1 MPAVLDKA
9 PAAEK
14 HASQKVDE
22 QIAQATS
29 RIRFHDAAFGSLVL
43 LAMTLVYATGMI
55 LLDKYAVLPDWAR
68 QLGLVSFFGAAAATG
83 WYTIGR
89 SFTRRVNPL
98 YAAVQVEKTIDDA
111 KNSVV
116 GYVEAQEN
124 GQVHPAVK
132 AAMGARAAKTVTH
145 ADLNEAVEH
154 RSLLYAGGVAAVFL
168 LALVALFFVFRP
180 AQFKSLAARTFAP
193 FTSNEIASRTQLELV
208 EPAGGDVTIT
218 TGQSITVKVNVIGQ
232 VPASGKPDSLR
243 VRIRHTPTATEFEE
257 VPLEKGEHSR
267 EWLVRVPD
275 HLVRNGFWYKVAGGD
290 TETAEHRV
298 TVRTLP
304 LFTDFTVSYEF
315 PAYTR
320 LKPETSTDAHLRA
333 IRGTKVAIVGKTNRT
348 VKDGRL
354 AFDPVAREPLLG
366 KLVADKPDSIQFAFV
381 PSASGHYRMTFTS
394 SEGERSPEP
403 PPFKIT
409 VDEDLA
415 PHVDILKPEEQEIQ
429 LPANGQL
436 AVDGIATDDWGLEGM
451 TLKLKLVEPAA
462 RELASFKFQGGK
474 SFRRTEA
481 DGSVSWPTTLDYKG
495 SVDFTKLTD
504 AGGQPVKLEEGMVI
518 EYWLEATDNRTK
530 PGATGPEAD
539 PNIGKSDVKKVR
551 LTPPVV
557 NMEDRKQLDAKKEQR
572 KNEEQ
577 ANNAA
582 QQKRLDT
589 EKRDPQQPNNPMPPM
604 PMNEPMPPMNMDPAT
619 PPMKNAD
626 PAMPKEPMK
635 NMGDPAMPM
644 MPPMNNMGNP
654 GGMPETA
661 PMPASPDDRNTQKQ
675 ADEIQKKIEEQKG
688 AGGAKAGPSPME
700 DQKNP
705 AEPKPMP
712 MSGDM
717 PPPDSN
723 PKEPPKDSMNRMG
736 GGAADSK
743 PMGEP
748 KKNEEPGSA
757 KPEPSP
763 MNMNMG
769 GGSQSAE
776 NKTPPKNMD
785 PMMGGA
791 GSEKPESKDG
801 NPMATG
807 GAKPEPKKNDDAGQS
822 KPMPGS
828 DPGMEKPEP
837 KSGDPMEPPMGGD
850 AKPQSSPQPSGAK
863 PGPKDMTD
871 PMSGGASDAKPMPK
885 DMNQGGGETKP
896 DMSKPNAGGMQL
908 EKGVDKPSP
917 EQKPASGGGQKPTPE
932 QQKEFEQNL
941 KDLASGDPAKQQAA
955 RDKLDKQ
962 VGEKNRKDIEQGMKD
977 FEKNVKDLNSKDD
990 KTRADAQKN
999 LDTQVGEKNRKEIE
1013 DIQKGLNSDD
1023 PKEKAAAQEKLKDL
1037 QQKAGAGKADMQPKE
1052 KEGKQPDPKDVE
1064 QAMKDLQSPDPA
1076 KRDAA
1081 KKKLDE
1087 QFGKGAGEK
1096 AEQLQNDLKS
1106 DEMAKRDAAK
1116 RELDEMAKK
1125 AGELAK
1131 NNPPKK
1137 EPGTGGGKKADP
1149 KEVEKA
1155 LDDVAGDDP
1164 MKKAEGKKKLDDMLG
1179 QGAGDKAEKAAEKMK
1194 SDDLAKQA
1202 EARKERDDLL
1212 NQAEKMA
1219 KGDNPIPKGKQPS
1232 KEELDRLAKNLQNLE
1247 SKDEAK
1253 RKQAEQEL
1261 DKQIGEQAR
1270 KDLQYAM
1277 KDPKRA
1283 EELKK
1288 KLEELR
1294 HGGGDPSVPV
1304 NDAMKEDARN
1314 RAKSAQLQLEQFEKN
1329 KDNKDLL
1336 KELNMTPEEYQAFV
1350 DRFRKQAESL
1360 KKEVDELEK
1369 ADPKKPVPITEN
1381 VSGGGKIESKGGT
1394 SGAGTAAGPT
1404 IAAPGYADALRE
1416 FNKGASKAPPKR

>member
-1 MPAVLDKA
+1 MPAVLDKT
-9 PAAEK
+9 PVAEK
-14 HASQKVDE
+14 HASQVDE
-22 QIAQATS
+22 QIAQAAS
-29 RIRFHDAAFGSLVL
+29 RIRFHDVAFGVLVL
-43 LAMTLVYATGMI
+43 IGLALVYATGMI
-55 LLDKYAVLPDWAR
+55 VLDKYAVLPDWVR
-68 QLGLVSFFGAAAATG
+68 QLGLVAFFAASAAAG
-83 WYTIGR
+83 WFTIGR
-89 SFTRRVNPL
+89 AFTRRVNPL

-132 AAMGARAAKTVTH
+132 AAMGARAAKSVTH
-145 ADLNEAVEH
+145 ADLNEAVDH
-154 RSLLYAGGVAAVFL
+154 RSLLYAGAVAVVFL

-180 AQFKSLAARTFAP
+180 AQFKSLATRTFAP
-193 FTSNEIASRTQLELV
+193 FSSNDIASRTQLELV

-218 TGQSITVKVNVIGQ
+218 TGQSVTVKVNVAGQ
-232 VPASGKPDSLR
+232 VPSSGKPDSLR
-243 VRIRHTPTATEFEE
+243 VMIRHTPTATDFEE

-267 EWLVRVPD
+267 EWLIRIPD
-275 HLVRNGFWYKVAGGD
+275 HLVRNGFWYSVAGGD
-290 TETAEHRV
+290 AQTPEHRV

-304 LFTDFTVSYEF
+304 LFTDFTVTYDF

-320 LKPETSTDAHLRA
+320 LKPETTTDAHLRA
-333 IRGTKVAIVGKTNRT
+333 IRGTKVTIIGKTNRT
-348 VKDGRL
+348 VKDGRI
-354 AFDPVAREPLLG
+354 AFDPVTCEPIPG
-366 KLVADKPDSIQFAFV
+366 KLVAEKPDSVQFAFV

-409 VDEDLA
+409 LDEDLA
-415 PHVDILKPEEQEIQ
+415 PRVDVMKPEEPEIV

-436 AVDGIATDDWGLEGM
+436 AVDGMATDDWGLEGM
-451 TLKLKLVEPAA
+451 TLKLKLAEPAM
-462 RELASFKFQGGK
+462 RELASFKFQDGK
-474 SFRRTEA
+474 SFRRTEP
-481 DGSVSWPTTLDYKG
+481 DGSVSWPTTLEYKG
-495 SVDFTKLTD
+495 SVEFAKLTD
-504 AGGQPVKLEEGMVI
+504 AGGQPVKLEEGMVL

-530 PGATGPEAD
+530 PGASGPEAD
-539 PNIGKSDVKKVR
+539 PNTGKSDVKRVR
-551 LTPPVV
+551 LAPPVV
-557 NMEDRKQLDAKKEQR
+557 NMDDKKQQDAKREQR

-604 PMNEPMPPMNMDPAT
+604 AEPMPPMPMNMGDP
-619 PPMKNAD
+619 
-626 PAMPKEPMK
+626 MPKEPMK
-635 NMGDPAMPM
+635 NPGGGNEPMPKEPNKNMGGGNAPM
-644 MPPMNNMGNP
+644 MPPMNN
-654 GGMPETA
+654 GMPETA
-661 PMPASPDDRNTQKQ
+661 PPPASQDDRNTQKQ
-675 ADEIQKKIEEQKG
+675 ADEIQKKIDEQKG
-688 AGGAKAGPSPME
+688 AGGAKQGPAPME
-700 DQKNP
+700 DQKPP
-705 AEPKPMP
+705 AEQKPMP
-712 MSGDM
+712 MPGEM

-723 PKEPPKDSMNRMG
+723 PKEGPKEPMNMG
-736 GGAADSK
+736 SGGAAESK

-748 KKNEEPGSA
+748 KKNEEPGMN

-763 MNMNMG
+763 MDMNMG
-769 GGSQSAE
+769 GGSSE

-785 PMMGGA
+785 PMAGSA
-791 GSEKPESKDG
+791 GSEKPQPKEGD
-801 NPMATG
+801 PMPAG
-807 GAKPEPKKNDDAGQS
+807 GTKPEPKNGGAGQN

-828 DPGMEKPEP
+828 DAGAEKPEP
-837 KSGDPMEPPMGGD
+837 KSGDPMEKPMGGG
-850 AKPQSSPQPSGAK
+850 AKPQGLPEPSGAK

-871 PMSGGASDAKPMPK
+871 PMGGGMSETKPMPNDATK
-885 DMNQGGGETKP
+885 GGGEAKP
-896 DMSKPNAGGMQL
+896 DMSKPNAG
-908 EKGVDKPSP
+908 EKGVEKPSN
-917 EQKPASGGGQKPTPE
+917 GGGQKPTPE

-990 KTRADAQKN
+990 KTRADAQKK
-999 LDTQVGEKNRKEIE
+999 LDQQVGEKNRKDIE
-1013 DIQKGLNSDD
+1013 DIQKGMNSND
-1023 PKEKAAAQEKLKDL
+1023 PKERAAAEEKLKDL
-1037 QQKAGAGKADMQPKE
+1037 QQKAGAGQADKQPKE
-1052 KEGKQPDPKDVE
+1052 KEGKQPVPRDVE
-1064 QAMKDLQSPDPA
+1064 QAMKDLQSPDKD

-1081 KKKLDE
+1081 KQKLDE

-1106 DEMAKRDAAK
+1106 GDTAK
-1116 RELDEMAKK
+1116 REAAKKELDAMAKK
-1125 AGELAK
+1125 AGEMAK

-1137 EPGTGGGKKADP
+1137 DGAADGGKKVDP

-1164 MKKAEGKKKLDDMLG
+1164 MKKAEAKKKLDDMLG
-1179 QGAGDKAEKAAEKMK
+1179 KGAADKAEKAAEKMK
-1194 SDDLAKQA
+1194 SEDLAKQA

-1219 KGDNPIPKGKQPS
+1219 KGDNPMPKDKGKEPS
-1232 KEELDRLAKNLQNLE
+1232 KEDLDRLAKNLQNLE
-1247 SKDEAK
+1247 SKDDAK

-1261 DKQIGEQAR
+1261 DQQIGEQAR
-1270 KDLQYAM
+1270 KDIQDAM

-1314 RAKSAQLQLEQFEKN
+1314 RAKSAQLQLIEFEKN

-1336 KELNMTPEEYQAFV
+1336 KELNMSPEEYQAFV
-1350 DRFRKQAESL
+1350 ERFRKQTEQL
-1360 KKEVDELEK
+1360 KKEADDLDK

-1381 VSGGGKIESKGGT
+1381 VSGGGKIESKGGA

-1416 FNKGASKAPPKR
+1416 FNKGATKAPPKK